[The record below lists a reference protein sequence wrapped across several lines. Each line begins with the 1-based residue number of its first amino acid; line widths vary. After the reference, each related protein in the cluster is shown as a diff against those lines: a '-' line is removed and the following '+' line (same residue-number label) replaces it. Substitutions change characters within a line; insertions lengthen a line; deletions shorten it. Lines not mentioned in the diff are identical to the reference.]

1 MFRHFKTL
9 KEAKAHI
16 AAKDPHGF
24 TGLTYRKGGGAK
36 PYKVGTRLA
45 FLHFA

>member
-16 AAKDPHGF
+16 AANPHRD
-24 TGLTYRKGGGAK
+24 LTYKKHKGKRPK
-36 PYKVGTRLA
+36 PYQVGTRLS
-45 FLHFA
+45 FLHFT